1 MAMTKTEI
9 LAALNA
15 NPICYLATT
24 EGNQPHVRGMG
35 MYKADETGIY
45 FQAWKLKDIHNQI
58 VKNPNVELCFST
70 KDGKQIRVTG
80 KFEILEDL
88 AIKKEVEAKRTFMT
102 PIIKEKGGYDVVA
115 IYRMKKGKAVVW
127 TMAENFAP
135 KTYVEL

>member
-15 NPICYLATT
+15 NPTCYVATA

-45 FQAWKLKDIHNQI
+45 FQAWKVKDIHNQI
-58 VKNPNVELCFST
+58 INNPNVELCFST
-70 KDGKQIRVTG
+70 KDGKQIRITG

-88 AIKKEVEAKRTFMT
+88 AIKKEVEAKKPFMT

-115 IYRMKKGKAVVW
+115 IYRLKKGKATVW

>member
-9 LAALNA
+9 LAAISA
-15 NPICYLATT
+15 AGVAYMATT

-35 MYKADETGIY
+35 LFKADETGIY
-45 FQAWKLKDIHNQI
+45 FQAWKVKDIHNQI

-88 AIKKEVEAKRTFMT
+88 ALKKEVEVKRPFMT
-102 PIIKEKGGYDVVA
+102 PIMKEKGGYDVVA
-115 IYRMKKGKAVVW
+115 IYRMKKGKALVW
-127 TMAENFAP
+127 TMADNFAP